1 MLQVSQYLIG
11 AGILGDTPK
20 ELKRTVSDNVATALK
35 VNRTRVRV
43 TEIVAEKEGDVLS
56 LQVMIDS
63 YLNHNVLREK

>member
-56 LQVMIDS
+56 LQVMINS
-63 YLNHNVLREK
+63 YINHNFLCE

>member
-63 YLNHNVLREK
+63 YINHNVLRE

>member
-1 MLQVSQYLIG
+1 VLQVSQYLIG

-63 YLNHNVLREK
+63 YINHNVLRE

>member
-35 VNRTRVRV
+35 VNRTRIRV
-43 TEIVAEKEGDVLS
+43 TEIVAEKESDILS
-56 LQVMIDS
+56 LQVMIIS
-63 YLNHNVLREK
+63 YINNNFQCE

>member
-63 YLNHNVLREK
+63 YINHNVLREK

>member
-1 MLQVSQYLIG
+1 VLQVSQYLIG

-63 YLNHNVLREK
+63 YINHNVLREK

>member
-1 MLQVSQYLIG
+1 VLQVSQYLIG

-56 LQVMIDS
+56 LQVMINS
-63 YLNHNVLREK
+63 YVNHNFLCE

>member
-1 MLQVSQYLIG
+1 VLQVSQYLIG

-56 LQVMIDS
+56 LQVMINS
-63 YLNHNVLREK
+63 YINHNFLCE

>member
-1 MLQVSQYLIG
+1 VFQVSQYLIG

-63 YLNHNVLREK
+63 YINHNVLRE